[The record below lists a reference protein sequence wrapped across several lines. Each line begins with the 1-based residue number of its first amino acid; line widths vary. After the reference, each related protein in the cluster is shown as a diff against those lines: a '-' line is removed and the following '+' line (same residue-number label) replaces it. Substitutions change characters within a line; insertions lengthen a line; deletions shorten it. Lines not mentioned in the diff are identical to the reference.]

1 METNTAQSAKTQTLL
16 NLACWAVSEDPGPA
30 MHSKQLTPGHPFY
43 SVEVTGLGVSKG
55 MKITIRHESRNED
68 ENIQLS

>member
-1 METNTAQSAKTQTLL
+1 METNTINEGSKVKD
-16 NLACWAVSEDPGPA
+16 LACWAVSEDPGPA

>member
-1 METNTAQSAKTQTLL
+1 MNRMKRSTTTETKTELVFSPVEVINFLQ
-16 NLACWAVSEDPGPA
+16 
-30 MHSKQLTPGHPFY
+30 SKQLTPGHPFF